1 METLPFFEP
10 CVHHTFIARRQ
21 GGHSMTISGRT
32 IFAILITAFTLV
44 GSMGS
49 GNAASVR
56 ETLDRLYWHA
66 PGSQDLVATAAGV
79 LVFPTV
85 VKAGFGFGGEYGEG
99 ELLIGGRPAGRD
111 KTIPG
116 PVRFQL

>member
-1 METLPFFEP
+1 METLPLFEP
-10 CVHHTFIARRQ
+10 YVHHTVISRRQ

-32 IFAILITAFTLV
+32 ISAVLIAALTLL
-44 GSMGS
+44 GSMAS

-56 ETLDRLYWHA
+56 ETLNRLYWHA
-66 PGSQDLVATAAGV
+66 PGSQALVARSAAV

-99 ELLIGGRPAGRD
+99 EVLI
-111 KTIPG
+111 
-116 PVRFQL
+116 